1 MAEPAAVSKINT
13 FGPAPAPTTVEKWSK
28 KIEDNPWT
36 VVGLA
41 SGAVLLLVLAG
52 AGCWKWGL
60 CPRQCKKQ
68 PKPGPVGA
76 QGKADWASEE
86 AERLQGAARAE
97 GAGGTS
103 PADTPAASPVEAQ
116 MLQRRAQRSAASF
129 LALPG
134 AEEALDPANE
144 FGAAARL
151 AHLARPALAL
161 GV

>member
-1 MAEPAAVSKINT
+1 MAPSDPPRPRSVQNRHYLWEDGGANVIGVDMAEPAAVSKINT

-97 GAGGTS
+97 GAEGTS
-103 PADTPAASPVEAQ
+103 PADTPAASPV
-116 MLQRRAQRSAASF
+116 
-129 LALPG
+129 
-134 AEEALDPANE
+134 
-144 FGAAARL
+144 
-151 AHLARPALAL
+151 
-161 GV
+161 